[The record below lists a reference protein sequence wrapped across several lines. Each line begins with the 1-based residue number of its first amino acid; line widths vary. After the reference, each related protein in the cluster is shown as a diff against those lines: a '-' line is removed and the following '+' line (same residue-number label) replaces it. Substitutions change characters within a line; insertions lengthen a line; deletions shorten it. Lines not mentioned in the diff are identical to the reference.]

1 MFARA
6 TVADLLDRFGAQS
19 CRQSGTREAV
29 ISNSTTFNGLR
40 TTGQPLRDGDSV
52 VLFDRKDR
60 EYLKTL
66 RTGETISIRGG
77 TIAVDDLLGKPDGV
91 SVRSSLKEWFV
102 VLRPTLERLIPNLPR
117 KAQVIYPKDLAHI
130 LMWGDV
136 FPGATVVEAGVG
148 PGALTLALLR
158 AVGPQGRVISF
169 EIREDHARAAER
181 NVARYFGE
189 APQWTLEIGDVSEGL
204 RNVDADRIFLDL
216 PEPWR
221 QTELAWRALRPGGV
235 FVGYVPTVLQVKGFV
250 DSLKEHGGFACIDTM
265 ETLVRYWHVK
275 DMSVRPQ
282 HRMVA
287 HTGFVITAR
296 RIERRQQPVP
306 RVEDA

>member
-1 MFARA
+1 M
-6 TVADLLDRFGAQS
+6 
-19 CRQSGTREAV
+19 
-29 ISNSTTFNGLR
+29 
-40 TTGQPLRDGDSV
+40 
-52 VLFDRKDR
+52 FDRKDR

-66 RTGETISIRGG
+66 RAGETISIRGG
-77 TIAVDDLLGKPDGV
+77 NIAVDDLLGKPDGV
-91 SVRSSLKEWFV
+91 SVRSTLKERFV

-117 KAQVIYPKDLAHI
+117 KAQVIYPKDLALI

-158 AVGPQGRVISF
+158 AVGPEGRVISF
-169 EIREDHARAAER
+169 EIREEHARAAER
-181 NVARYFGE
+181 NVARYYGA
-189 APQWTLEIGDVSEGL
+189 APQWTLELGDVSEGL
-204 RNVDADRIFLDL
+204 RNLSVDRVFLDL

-221 QTELAWRALRPGGV
+221 QTDLAWRALRPGGV
-235 FVGYVPTVLQVKGFV
+235 FLGYVPTVLQVKGFV
-250 DSLKEHGGFACIDTM
+250 DSLKEHGGFACVDTM

-275 DMSVRPQ
+275 EMSVRPQ

-296 RIERRQQPVP
+296 R
-306 RVEDA
+306 VEKEPSAHEEPAG